1 MSRVWLVACLS
12 AGLLMT
18 GPVRASEELAERARV
33 SGEAIEAFLGGD
45 YARLERVSSAYRAD
59 KTRTASGLWKLT
71 FFYIGLANAV
81 DALAGSD
88 GTDAAYDDLIARTD
102 AWSRQYPGSPGACIT
117 RSMVHVAH
125 AWYFRGSGFADS
137 VAPEAWE
144 PFEKY
149 IALARQELESHKA
162 TASIDPRWYESM
174 LIVARAQGWP
184 RKQFD
189 ALLDEA
195 LDREPT
201 YYQTYFTALD
211 YLAPKWHGSL
221 EDIEQ
226 FALDAQRRTAS
237 REGQGMYA
245 RIYWS
250 AAQGDFQGDLFSESL
265 ARWPRMKSGF
275 DDIVARYPDD
285 WNLNNYAKFACIAHD
300 KQTTRAL
307 LKRIGDNVVPEAW
320 SPAELFQTC
329 KDWAA
334 SR

>member
-201 YYQTYFTALD
+201 YYQTYFTAL
-211 YLAPKWHGSL
+211 
-221 EDIEQ
+221 
-226 FALDAQRRTAS
+226 FAS
-237 REGQGMYA
+237 
-245 RIYWS
+245 WS
-250 AAQGDFQGDLFSESL
+250 A
-265 ARWPRMKSGF
+265 P
-275 DDIVARYPDD
+275 
-285 WNLNNYAKFACIAHD
+285 
-300 KQTTRAL
+300 
-307 LKRIGDNVVPEAW
+307 
-320 SPAELFQTC
+320 
-329 KDWAA
+329 AA
-334 SR
+334 SAHKRSRHFDSTSSSSLRRRWWPSGWAPRFDRFIWPSIAACTGCAKS